1 MDYKSYSDE
10 QLAKV
15 SKNDSVGL
23 EVLMERY
30 KTIINS
36 QARKYFLHDGDIEDL
51 VQEAM
56 IGLFKAVMSFN
67 EKGNFKTYAY
77 TCIKNNIISA
87 VKKSNTDKNRPMID
101 YVSLSSAEGD
111 DEDKNIYMSDKNY
124 DPERT
129 YIEKESIGE
138 TKEIID
144 KTLSK
149 FENKI
154 LGLYLQGFSY
164 EDIGNKT
171 GKNKK
176 SIDNAIQRLTKKLR
190 KALS

>member
-10 QLAKV
+10 QLAKL

-138 TKEIID
+138 TKKIID